1 LVQRERD
8 GDDLPVI
15 ATREL
20 MQFENV
26 VPLRWPSGPLE
37 IARREKGE
45 GFNSQ
50 IRQTLE
56 RWHDPAMLE
65 FLKDTAI
72 DCIVISWA
80 AGLAAD
86 AEQQRTAAPLIEAA
100 RQRNLAVVG
109 WVDGTADHNAAIAAA
124 KAAGLTAVAIRGM
137 HGSSDFPA
145 ITWSDRADVAWDST
159 APVVA
164 IGGNVWPGVSLASG
178 GADASAGPTGVPW
191 LDSNGWY
198 IQMARAR
205 LKAPLWV
212 VFDPP
217 AGPAVPSP
225 QSYVKAICDSEAAGG
240 RWVISLDDNLRSGL
254 AAGNTAAWKD
264 IASAAAFFKD
274 HPDWKSYRSLGLV
287 GVISN
292 FAGSDFDLTGEILNL
307 MARRDLLFRVIWK
320 SQAMAQAMPQP
331 FTGLKALI
339 YADAAM
345 PEQPLRR
352 KITDFVEQGGLLITG
367 PAWGKAGTPAPPDFQ
382 TQFDVLAVG
391 KGRLAVARNAIDDPY
406 QLAGETQLLLSHRN
420 DLVKI
425 YNSPSSGC
433 TRYTASPD
441 GKTALLQ
448 CLSYADGR
456 RAGLRTIWVRDRHPS
471 TRLWTIEAPPVTL
484 DAHTSED
491 YAGVEYHLPANA
503 TQAYL
508 ALEFERQRREA

>member
-1 LVQRERD
+1 
-8 GDDLPVI
+8 
-15 ATREL
+15 
-20 MQFENV
+20 
-26 VPLRWPSGPLE
+26 
-37 IARREKGE
+37 
-45 GFNSQ
+45 
-50 IRQTLE
+50 
-56 RWHDPAMLE
+56 
-65 FLKDTAI
+65 
-72 DCIVISWA
+72 
-80 AGLAAD
+80 
-86 AEQQRTAAPLIEAA
+86 
-100 RQRNLAVVG
+100 
-109 WVDGTADHNAAIAAA
+109 
-124 KAAGLTAVAIRGM
+124 
-137 HGSSDFPA
+137 
-145 ITWSDRADVAWDST
+145 
-159 APVVA
+159 
-164 IGGNVWPGVSLASG
+164 
-178 GADASAGPTGVPW
+178 
-191 LDSNGWY
+191 
-198 IQMARAR
+198 MARAR

-225 QSYVKAICDSEAAGG
+225 QSYVRAICDSEAAGG

-264 IASAAAFFKD
+264 IASAAGFFKD

-339 YADAAM
+339 YADAAL

>member
-1 LVQRERD
+1 MRL
-8 GDDLPVI
+8 
-15 ATREL
+15 
-20 MQFENV
+20 ENA

-37 IARREKGE
+37 IARREKSE

-56 RWHDPAMLE
+56 RWHDPAALE
-65 FLKDTAI
+65 FLKGTPI
-72 DCIVISWA
+72 DCIVMSWA

-86 AEQQRTAAPLIEAA
+86 AEQQRAAAPLIDAA
-100 RQRNLAVVG
+100 RRRNLAVVG

-124 KAAGLTAVAIRGM
+124 RAAGLTAVAIRGLQE
-137 HGSSDFPA
+137 SSDFPVIA
-145 ITWSDRADVAWDST
+145 WSDRTDVAWDSP

-164 IGGNVWPGVSLASG
+164 IGGNVWPGVSLAIG
-178 GADASAGPTGVPW
+178 GADANAGPTGVPW

-205 LKAPLWV
+205 LKAPLWMF
-212 VFDPP
+212 FDPP
-217 AGPAVPSP
+217 GAPTAVPP
-225 QSYVKAICDSEAAGG
+225 QSYVKAICDSEAAGA
-240 RWVISLDDNLRSGL
+240 RWVISLDDKLRSGL
-254 AAGNTAAWKD
+254 AAGDSAAWKG
-264 IASAAAFFKD
+264 IAGAAGFFKD
-274 HPDWKSYRSLGLV
+274 HPEWKSYRSLGLV
-287 GVISN
+287 GVISD
-292 FAGSDFDLTGEILNL
+292 FAGANFDLTGEILNL

-320 SQAMAQAMPQP
+320 SQTLEQP

-352 KITDFVEQGGLLITG
+352 KITDFVEQGGLLVTG
-367 PAWGKAGTPAPPDFQ
+367 REWGKEGAPAQPDFQ
-382 TQFDVLAVG
+382 TQFDVLSVG
-391 KGRLAVARNAIDDPY
+391 KGRLAVARDAIDDPY
-406 QLAGETQLLLSHRN
+406 QVAVETQLLLSHRN

-456 RAGLRTIWVRDRHPS
+456 RAGLRTIWVRDKHRS
-471 TRLWTIEAPPVTL
+471 TRLWTIEAPPLAL
-484 DAHTSED
+484 DAHTSDE
-491 YAGVEYHLPANA
+491 YTGVEYHMPANA

-508 ALEFERQRREA
+508 ALEFEG